1 MKIRLLNN
9 PGGIMSTITAGF
21 DLFETTGDAYFAL
34 PSGFSVPADFF
45 HKSSAPFTGIIR
57 FEGYPLRKFKDPR
70 TGKEHKTGTTDTIVH
85 RKQDVTIK
93 SVGGSGTTEIE
104 LVQLSLRSC
113 RPIEVHVGRGVQRW
127 DVQVSVSRSKPS
139 AGSMTITQTSEHG
152 GQFASELVIWPL
164 FRFER
169 QSDGEERFLDVGALK
184 IPAEKHALVAR
195 LNTLLASEV
204 AWQDGPPVREDALA
218 IPELTGRFAVATIG
232 HHSHFIS
239 VALLQ

>member
-1 MKIRLLNN
+1 LAQERLEFNNVAYCRGKMKIRLLNN
-9 PGGIMSTITAGF
+9 PGGIMSTITAGFDLFETTGDAYFALPSGFSFPTITAGF

-169 QSDGEERFLDVGALK
+169 QSDGEERPDY
-184 IPAEKHALVAR
+184 
-195 LNTLLASEV
+195 
-204 AWQDGPPVREDALA
+204 Q
-218 IPELTGRFAVATIG
+218 
-232 HHSHFIS
+232 
-239 VALLQ
+239 